1 MNSSYW
7 PINNSNNNTGL
18 VAQLGAFWQNLL
30 AHLEATTEPR
40 VWQASDAS
48 GQALWNAYD
57 PITQMAIDHAS
68 ADELRTWLEE
78 LHYRN

>member
-1 MNSSYW
+1 MNTSYSPLHTSGHSSHLAAKL
-7 PINNSNNNTGL
+7 NNL
-18 VAQLGAFWQNLL
+18 WQNLL
-30 AHLEATTEPR
+30 AHLDATTEPR
-40 VWQASDAS
+40 VWQANDAAD
-48 GQALWNAYD
+48 QTLWNAYD

>member
-1 MNSSYW
+1 MNTSYW
-7 PINNSNNNTGL
+7 PIHGFSPRHRLAT
-18 VAQLGAFWQNLL
+18 QLKAAWETLL
-30 AHLEATTEPR
+30 THLDATTEPK
-40 VWQASDAS
+40 VWKSADAA
-48 GQALWNAYD
+48 GQTLWNAYD

>member
-7 PINNSNNNTGL
+7 PISNGNPTGL
-18 VAQLGAFWQNLL
+18 VAQLGTFWQNLL

-40 VWQASDAS
+40 VWKVSDAS
-48 GQALWNAYD
+48 GQTLWNAYD

>member
-1 MNSSYW
+1 MNTSYRPIHTPGNSS
-7 PINNSNNNTGL
+7 SL
-18 VAQLGAFWQNLL
+18 VAKLNNFWHNLL
-30 AHLEATTEPR
+30 AHLDATTEPR
-40 VWQASDAS
+40 VWRTSDAAE
-48 GQALWNAYD
+48 QPLWNAYD